1 METNNSNGSKEFEDS
16 ISGSQTSAQVNLHFD
31 IVVVGAGSGGVA
43 VSSSLLKRK
52 GNLRIALVDSATK
65 HYYQPGWTMVG
76 GGVFSAKSTERETH
90 KLLDKR
96 VSQIHQFVSKV
107 EPDANSVILQDGSVV
122 SYDQLVMSPGL
133 TLNWGAIE
141 GLEETLGKNGVTSN
155 YRYDL
160 APYTWELVQ
169 LSLIHI

>member
-1 METNNSNGSKEFEDS
+1 METNNLNESKEIE
-16 ISGSQTSAQVNLHFD
+16 GSMSESLASAQENLHFD
-31 IVVVGAGSGGVA
+31 VVIVGAGSGGVA
-43 VSSSLLKRK
+43 VSSSLLKRN
-52 GNLRIALVDSATK
+52 GNLRIALVDPAKK

-90 KLLDKR
+90 TLLDKR
-96 VSQIHQFVSKV
+96 VSQIHQLVSKV
-107 EPDANSVILQDGSVV
+107 EPDANSVSLQDGSVV

-141 GLEETLGKNGVTSN
+141 GLEKTLGKNGVTSN

-169 LSLIHI
+169 KNQAW